1 VAADTAVLAIAARVW
16 PGAAVTLEELS
27 GGITNLNYKA
37 TTPSGTF
44 VIRLFGRDSELL
56 AIDRETEQ
64 AATSM
69 AAGLGIGPEM
79 VASAPREGYLV
90 TRFLP
95 GQPLTA
101 EQMRAPG
108 VMAQVAATLRVLHQ
122 GPPIPGTLD
131 PFAVVDF
138 YRDNA
143 VARGAD
149 PGADYAWAKPI
160 AGRIKRA
167 VSFALTAP
175 CHGDLLPANFL
186 GYDGQIFLVDWE
198 YAGMSDPRFDLAN
211 FSVNHDFGIDEDR
224 ELVRLYHGNPDE
236 HVIAAVRLLRFM
248 SAFREA
254 MWSVVQQA
262 ISDLP
267 FDFREYARE
276 QFATMRAAASG
287 QEFGAALALLES
299 ANGLAGSG
307 HEPHAR

>member
-1 VAADTAVLAIAARVW
+1 VAADTAALAIAARIW

-27 GGITNLNYKA
+27 GGLTNLNYKA

-44 VIRLFGRDSELL
+44 VIRLFGRDAGLL

-69 AAGLGIGPEM
+69 AARLGIGPEV
-79 VASAPREGYLV
+79 VACAPREGYLV

-95 GQPLTA
+95 GQQLTA

-131 PFAVVDF
+131 PFA
-138 YRDNA
+138 
-143 VARGAD
+143 
-149 PGADYAWAKPI
+149 I

-167 VSFALTAP
+167 VSFSLTAP
-175 CHGDLLPANFL
+175 CHGDLLPANFI
-186 GYDGQIFLVDWE
+186 GYGGQIFLVDWE

-211 FSVNHDFGIDEDR
+211 FSVNHDFGTDEDR

-236 HVIAAVRLLRFM
+236 HIIAAVRVLRFM

-267 FDFREYARE
+267 FDFREYAGE
-276 QFATMRAAASG
+276 QFARMRAAASG

-299 ANGLAGSG
+299 ATG
-307 HEPHAR
+307 

>member
-1 VAADTAVLAIAARVW
+1 VAADTAALAIAARIW
-16 PGAAVTLEELS
+16 PGAPVTLAELS
-27 GGITNLNYKA
+27 GGLTNLNYKA

-44 VIRLFGRDSELL
+44 VIRLFGRDAELL

-69 AAGLGIGPEM
+69 AAGLGIGPEV
-79 VASAPREGYLV
+79 VACAPREGYLV

-95 GQPLTA
+95 GQQFTA

-138 YRDNA
+138 YRRNA
-143 VARGAD
+143 VTRGAD
-149 PGADYAWAKPI
+149 PGEDYAWAKPI
-160 AGRIKRA
+160 ADRIKRA

-175 CHGDLLPANFL
+175 CHGDLLPANFI

-211 FSVNHDFGIDEDR
+211 FSVNHDFGLDEDR
-224 ELVRLYHGNPDE
+224 ELVRLYHGNLDE
-236 HVIAAVRLLRFM
+236 HVIAAVRVLRFM

-267 FDFREYARE
+267 FDFREYA
-276 QFATMRAAASG
+276 G
-287 QEFGAALALLES
+287 
-299 ANGLAGSG
+299 
-307 HEPHAR
+307 